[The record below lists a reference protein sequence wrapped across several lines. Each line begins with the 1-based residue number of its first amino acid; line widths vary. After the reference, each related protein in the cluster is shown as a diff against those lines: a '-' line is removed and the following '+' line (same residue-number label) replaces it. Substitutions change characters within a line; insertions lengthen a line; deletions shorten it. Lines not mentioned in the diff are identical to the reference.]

1 MEEMEKEKKSLE
13 NSLYQL
19 NIKNTNLQD
28 EILDLRRRN
37 ANDKKELKEQKEQ
50 VLKSIKLAFHLLL
63 TLTL

>member
-1 MEEMEKEKKSLE
+1 MEKEKKSLE

-50 VLKSIKLAFHLLL
+50 VLKSIKLAFHVLL
-63 TLTL
+63 TLNL